1 MEEGKLMLS
10 VEDELIATGKQTRYS
25 ISNRLLIFLTDY
37 SLHWSY
43 VHLRSLDKNAFW
55 VLSL

>member
-37 SLHWSY
+37 SLH
-43 VHLRSLDKNAFW
+43 
-55 VLSL
+55 